1 MATLEAIDPHFDT
14 LLDMD
19 LDSLFNLADIP
30 DSFWLK
36 ETILPLRANSLT
48 TVDINDADAD
58 DEYMYPRANSLPTA
72 DIDDADDADD
82 DADADADVK
91 YMDPQALRN
100 IDPQALIDIDPRI
113 LDAFAD
119 SFVEL
124 PPTPP
129 ITYSKPQSSSKPK
142 PSSKAKP
149 SAKSKMTAEEMY
161 ENTLRELLKILKGE
175 FIDLGIQG
183 MDTNF
188 GAELIKS
195 IMKHGI
201 NFTICKTIT
210 ELIMLGRN
218 ETDEKS
224 SKRKL
229 RLGCLLVCAL
239 SPILRLFYSI
249 FCNYLNGGGSIAFYG
264 LDIED
269 TFTGVDQYELPIVVT
284 AAGGN
289 LVTLFARLI
298 MDIINNKDFTRLTKT
313 NKILIKA
320 LSRIINRAQTSYVA
334 TPQKI
339 CSAIIAHFKNNRG
352 AMSRVSAMSR
362 VKTISKHNAS
372 DYDYKLSPNIIDML
386 REFHLQPEF
395 LDSIISELSRAEY
408 TRSKRPREPDDEPD
422 DEADDE
428 PDDEADK
435 ILYDEVKYLCFDS
448 DIDCREEIKTI
459 LRQFN
464 IYNSTNEP
472 INNLISAIQF
482 LLLRAKA
489 YVNSG
494 KTLTSEQ
501 REEQN
506 IFMKKIERDRLGA
519 CYSFVY
525 TDSTVNPTLNRA
537 VLETLYPQRM
547 KQMYYDYLDDV
558 DKQASIDEVDHK
570 KKREK
575 RRNCLLYLASLI
587 RKKQANDL
595 STQRTIAYVADF
607 YNQKYRNMSDTE
619 AHIRHTF
626 TYAKL
631 ANKYIAEFF
640 VSERQQ
646 PSDADIRDCF
656 RSIDKIIFARDGLI
670 LKLSAF
676 IIQRILI
683 DPSAKAREILEHIR
697 YNYSIQ
703 TRRLCSLVPV
713 KISGHYTDETHQES
727 LELVATEFNIM
738 RDQFPPGSRI
748 VIFALKELEPAT
760 QALATQTPAHQTLE
774 TLGEGIMRKTRAKK
788 TRAKKTRAKRRSNK
802 HTTTKREQNN
812 KSKKVRKQKDRIK
825 KTTLKQK

>member
-48 TVDINDADAD
+48 TADIDDADADDEYMYPRANSLTTADIDDADAD

-72 DIDDADDADD
+72 DIDDADADD
-82 DADADADVK
+82 E
-91 YMDPQALRN
+91 YMYPQALRN

-149 SAKSKMTAEEMY
+149 SAKSKMTDEEMY

-249 FCNYLNGGGSIAFYG
+249 FCNYLNGGGSTAFYG
-264 LDIED
+264 EDIKD
-269 TFTGVDQYELPIVVT
+269 TFTGVDQYVSPIVVT

-298 MDIINNKDFTRLTKT
+298 MDIINNKDFTRLTQT
-313 NKILIKA
+313 NKILINA
-320 LSRIINRAQTSYVA
+320 LSRIINRAQTGYVA
-334 TPQKI
+334 TPEKI
-339 CSAIIAHFKNNRG
+339 CSAIIAHFKNTRG
-352 AMSRVSAMSR
+352 AMSRVE
-362 VKTISKHNAS
+362 TISKHNAS

-386 REFHLQPEF
+386 REFHLQSEF
-395 LDSIISELSRAEY
+395 LDSIIGELSRAEEQEEAP
-408 TRSKRPREPDDEPD
+408 TEKKPKHEETDDG
-422 DEADDE
+422 

-435 ILYDEVKYLCFDS
+435 ILYDEVKHLCFDS
-448 DIDCREEIKTI
+448 DIHSRDEIKAI

-501 REEQN
+501 REKQN

-575 RRNCLLYLASLI
+575 RRNCLLYLESLI
-587 RKKQANDL
+587 RKKQTNDL
-595 STQRTIAYVADF
+595 STQKTIAYVADF
-607 YNQKYRNMSDTE
+607 YNKTYGSISDTE
-619 AHIRHTF
+619 AHIQHIY

-656 RSIDKIIFARDGLI
+656 RSIDKIIFARGGLI
-670 LKLSAF
+670 LQLSAF

-683 DPSAKAREILEHIR
+683 DPNANAREILEHIR
-697 YNYSIQ
+697 YKYEILTS
-703 TRRLCSLVPV
+703 RPCSLVPV
-713 KISGHYTDETHQES
+713 KISGHYTDEKHREI
-727 LELVATEFNIM
+727 LELVAADFNNM
-738 RDQFPPGSRI
+738 RAQFPPGSRI
-748 VIFALKELEPAT
+748 VIFALKELGPAP
-760 QALATQTPAHQTLE
+760 QTPGTLA
-774 TLGEGIMRKTRAKK
+774 EGIMRKTRAKKTRAKK

>member
-1 MATLEAIDPHFDT
+1 
-14 LLDMD
+14 
-19 LDSLFNLADIP
+19 
-30 DSFWLK
+30 
-36 ETILPLRANSLT
+36 
-48 TVDINDADAD
+48 
-58 DEYMYPRANSLPTA
+58 MYPRANSLPTA

-149 SAKSKMTAEEMY
+149 SAKSKMTDEEMY
-161 ENTLRELLKILKGE
+161 ENTLKELLKILKGE

-249 FCNYLNGGGSIAFYG
+249 FCNYLNGGGSTAFYG
-264 LDIED
+264 EDIKD
-269 TFTGVDQYELPIVVT
+269 TFTGVDQYVSPIVVT

-298 MDIINNKDFTRLTKT
+298 MDIINNKVFERLTQT

-320 LSRIINRAQTSYVA
+320 LSSIINKAQTSYVA
-334 TPQKI
+334 TPEKI
-339 CSAIIAHFKNNRG
+339 CSAIIAHFKNTRG

-386 REFHLQPEF
+386 REFHLQSEF
-395 LDSIISELSRAEY
+395 LDYIIGELSRAE
-408 TRSKRPREPDDEPD
+408 EQE
-422 DEADDE
+422 EAPTEKKPKHEETDDE

-501 REEQN
+501 REKQN

-607 YNQKYRNMSDTE
+607 YNQKYGSISDTE
-619 AHIRHTF
+619 AHIQHIY

-656 RSIDKIIFARDGLI
+656 RSIDKIIFAHDGLI

-683 DPSAKAREILEHIR
+683 DPIAKAREILEHIR

-703 TRRLCSLVPV
+703 TSRLCRLVPV

-727 LELVATEFNIM
+727 LELVAAKFNIM

-748 VIFALKELEPAT
+748 VIFALKELGPAT
-760 QALATQTPAHQTLE
+760 QALATQTPAPQTPV
-774 TLGEGIMRKTRAKK
+774 TLGEGIMRKTRAKKTRAKK

>member
-1 MATLEAIDPHFDT
+1 
-14 LLDMD
+14 MD

-48 TVDINDADAD
+48 TADIDDADAD
-58 DEYMYPRANSLPTA
+58 DEYMYPRANSLTTA
-72 DIDDADDADD
+72 DIDDADADD
-82 DADADADVK
+82 E

-149 SAKSKMTAEEMY
+149 SAKSKMTDEEMY
-161 ENTLRELLKILKGE
+161 ENTLNELLKILKGE

-249 FCNYLNGGGSIAFYG
+249 FCNYLNGGGSTAFYG
-264 LDIED
+264 EDIKD
-269 TFTGVDQYELPIVVT
+269 TFTGVDQYVSPIVVT

-298 MDIINNKDFTRLTKT
+298 MDIINNKDFTRLTQT
-313 NKILIKA
+313 NKILINA

-334 TPQKI
+334 TPEKI
-339 CSAIIAHFKNNRG
+339 CSAIIAHFKNTRG
-352 AMSRVSAMSR
+352 AMSRVE
-362 VKTISKHNAS
+362 TISKHNAS

-386 REFHLQPEF
+386 REFHLQSEF
-395 LDSIISELSRAEY
+395 LDSIISELSRAEEQEEAP
-408 TRSKRPREPDDEPD
+408 TEKKPKHEETDDG
-422 DEADDE
+422 

-435 ILYDEVKYLCFDS
+435 ILYDEVKQLCFDS
-448 DIDCREEIKTI
+448 DIHSREEIKAI

-501 REEQN
+501 REKQN
-506 IFMKKIERDRLGA
+506 IIMKKIERDRLGA

-607 YNQKYRNMSDTE
+607 YNQKYGSISDTE
-619 AHIRHTF
+619 AHIQHIY

-656 RSIDKIIFARDGLI
+656 RSIDKIIFARYGLI
-670 LKLSAF
+670 LQLSAF
-676 IIQRILI
+676 IIQRMLI
-683 DPSAKAREILEHIR
+683 DPIARAGEILEHIR
-697 YNYSIQ
+697 YNYSIE

-713 KISGHYTDETHQES
+713 KISGHYTDGTHQES
-727 LELVATEFNIM
+727 LELVAAKFNIM
-738 RDQFPPGSRI
+738 RAQFPPGSRI
-748 VIFALKELEPAT
+748 VIFALKELGPAT
-760 QALATQTPAHQTLE
+760 QALATQTPAPQTPV
-774 TLGEGIMRKTRAKK
+774 TLGEGIMRKTRAKKTRAKK